1 MLHSSRK
8 ALAGHSS
15 AAISATLLVAA
26 AMALGAPEP
35 AAAQNAGFGSALQR
49 KYDILQQQID
59 SNRIRAEA
67 ARVNAEAEHE
77 RVQAEATPREA
88 QSSQVSGSEHYRV
101 ASGTD
106 DFAGMRVPTYR
117 LANGVILEVT
127 GGLSP
132 DAPTVCIAN
141 CR

>member
-1 MLHSSRK
+1 MLHSSRG
-8 ALAGHSS
+8 ARAGRSS
-15 AAISATLLVAA
+15 AAISAGLLVVAT
-26 AMALGAPEP
+26 MAFGAPGA
-35 AAAQNAGFGSALQR
+35 AAAQNVGFGAALQR
-49 KYDILQQQID
+49 KFDILQQQTD
-59 SNRIRAEA
+59 SARIRAEA

-88 QSSQVSGSEHYRV
+88 QSSQTWGSGHYRV
-101 ASGTD
+101 SSGTD

-127 GGLSP
+127 GDFWP

-141 CR
+141 CP